1 MLDSFFDHSFDNTLP
16 SLLPFMPS
24 SPSSLIRKSNTH
36 FLLIPSYSPHS
47 LSLNPFNMQAVTVTS
62 FPTTEAGVTEF
73 KTSYG
78 AGVARFLNI
87 SSSAVNVISATAT
100 SRRER
105 RVLLSVTVNVVYV
118 VTLPQTTARTLSV
131 AAATAFL
138 TSPTLRAAFDES
150 LVTSG
155 LFGAASVEPQLM
167 NLSPTSAP
175 TQSPVKSAAT
185 STLRRDYLL
194 YSVVLLSTCFM
205 LI

>member
-1 MLDSFFDHSFDNTLP
+1 M
-16 SLLPFMPS
+16 
-24 SPSSLIRKSNTH
+24 
-36 FLLIPSYSPHS
+36 
-47 LSLNPFNMQAVTVTS
+47 TS

-78 AGVARFLNI
+78 AGVSRFLNI
-87 SSSAVNVISATAT
+87 SSSAVNVISATAA

-118 VTLPQTTARTLSV
+118 VTLPQTTSRTLSV
-131 AAATAFL
+131 AAASAFL

-150 LVTSG
+150 LVSSG
-155 LFGAASVEPQLM
+155 LSGAASAAPELV

-175 TQSPVKSAAT
+175 TQSPTRSAAT
-185 STLRRDYLL
+185 STLRSDYLL
-194 YSVVLLSTCFM
+194 YSVVLFSTCFM

>member
-1 MLDSFFDHSFDNTLP
+1 
-16 SLLPFMPS
+16 
-24 SPSSLIRKSNTH
+24 
-36 FLLIPSYSPHS
+36 
-47 LSLNPFNMQAVTVTS
+47 MQAVTVTS
-62 FPTTEAGVTEF
+62 FPTTEAGVEEF

-87 SSSAVNVISATAT
+87 SSSAVSVISATAT

-118 VTLPQTTARTLSV
+118 VTLPQTAGRTLSV
-131 AAATAFL
+131 A
-138 TSPTLRAAFDES
+138 AAFDES

-155 LFGAASVEPQLM
+155 LFGAASADPQLV

-175 TQSPVKSAAT
+175 TLPPIRSAAT

-194 YSVVLLSTCFM
+194 YSVMLFSTCFM
-205 LI
+205 LL